1 MKYALTGSHGVGKTT
16 IINELYDYL
25 EESKIKPIIN
35 SSNARKIALSGRT
48 INDTGDDIV
57 QMIVECSHVSKFCED
72 NWFADRSVLDGYA
85 YTKYLHATG
94 KVSDEVMNV
103 VGKLMSTFV
112 KLYDNIFYIPVEFD
126 MIKDG
131 VRKEDS
137 KFQKNIDNIIFNT
150 MYDNNVHFNT
160 IRGSVTERVEK
171 IKSIIHPHFDF

>member
-16 IINELYDYL
+16 IINELCDYL
-25 EESKIKPIIN
+25 ESSDISPIIN
-35 SSNARKIALSGRT
+35 SSNARKIKQSGRT
-48 INDTGDDIV
+48 INDSGDDIV

-85 YTKYLHATG
+85 YTKYLHTSG

-103 VGKLMSTFV
+103 VHKLMSTFV
-112 KLYDNIFYIPVEFD
+112 KLYDVIFYIPVEFD

-131 VRKEDS
+131 VRKEDGQ
-137 KFQKNIDNIIFNT
+137 FQKDIDKIIFNT
-150 MYDNNVHFNT
+150 MYDNNVNFHT
-160 IRGSVTERVEK
+160 ITGSIEERVEK

>member
-48 INDTGDDIV
+48 INDSGDDIV

-72 NWFADRSVLDGYA
+72 DWFADRSVLDGYA
-85 YTKYLHATG
+85 YTKYLHDKG

-112 KLYDNIFYIPVEFD
+112 KLYDNIFYIPVEFN
-126 MIKDG
+126 MVKDG
-131 VRKEDS
+131 VRKEDDQ
-137 KFQKNIDNIIFNT
+137 FQKDIDKIIFNT
-150 MYDNNVHFNT
+150 MYDNNVHFHT
-160 IRGSVTERVEK
+160 ITGSIIERVEK
-171 IKSIIHPHFDF
+171 IKGIIHPHFDF

>member
-48 INDTGDDIV
+48 INDSGDDIV

-85 YTKYLHATG
+85 YTKYLHAVG
-94 KVSDEVMNV
+94 KVSDDAMNV
-103 VGKLMSTFV
+103 VEKLMSTFV

-126 MIKDG
+126 MVKDG
-131 VRKEDS
+131 VRKEDA

-150 MYDNNVHFNT
+150 MYDNKVHFHT
-160 IRGSVTERVEK
+160 IEGSVAERVKK
-171 IKSIIHPHFDF
+171 IKDIIHPHFDF